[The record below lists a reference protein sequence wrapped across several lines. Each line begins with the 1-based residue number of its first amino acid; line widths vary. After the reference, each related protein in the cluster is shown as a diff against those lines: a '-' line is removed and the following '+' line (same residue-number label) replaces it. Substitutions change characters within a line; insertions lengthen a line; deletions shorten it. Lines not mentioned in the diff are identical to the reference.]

1 MQRIAEPELM
11 TEAEQVAA
19 YAGADFEQ
27 PHQRFMELLRGHLPG
42 LPSVGT
48 ALDIGCGPG
57 DIACRF
63 ARAFDAWRVDGIDA
77 SAPMLAFARAAAER
91 LGVSDRVH
99 FHACHLPDGQAPLAA
114 YDLVCSNSLLHHL
127 GDPLV
132 LWRSVRRWSHASSR
146 VFVMDLM
153 RPHSLEDARR
163 LVEEHSSGEPEVL
176 RRDFY
181 NSLLAAYRPE
191 EVREQL
197 VRAGLDHLK
206 LDVVSDRHW
215 LLAG

>member
-1 MQRIAEPELM
+1 MQRIPEPELM
-11 TEAEQVAA
+11 TEAEQVEA
-19 YAGADFEQ
+19 YASADFEQ
-27 PHQRFMELLRGHLPG
+27 PHQRFMDLLQGCLPG
-42 LPSVGT
+42 LPSVGA
-48 ALDIGCGPG
+48 ALDVGCGPG

-63 ARAFDAWRVDGIDA
+63 ARAFLGWTVDGLDG
-77 SAPMLAFARAAAER
+77 SLPMLTFARAAAAR
-91 LGVSDRVH
+91 LGVGDRVQ
-99 FHACHLPDGQAPLAA
+99 FHVCHLPDGQAPRAA

-132 LWRSVRRWSHASSR
+132 LWQSVRRWSHPGSR
-146 VFVMDLM
+146 VFVMDLL
-153 RPHSLEDARR
+153 RPESLEGARS

-181 NSLLAAYRPE
+181 NSLLAAYRPD

-197 VRAGLDHLK
+197 RRTGLEHLK

-215 LLAG
+215 LVAG

>member
-1 MQRIAEPELM
+1 MQRIPEPELM
-11 TEAEQVAA
+11 TEAEQVEA

-27 PHQRFMELLRGHLPG
+27 PHQRFIELLRASLPG

-63 ARAFDAWRVDGIDA
+63 ARAFDGWSVDGLDG
-77 SAPMLAFARAAAER
+77 SAPMLSFARAAAER
-91 LGVSDRVH
+91 QGVGDRVH
-99 FHACHLPDGQAPLAA
+99 FHACHLPDGQAPRPA

-127 GDPLV
+127 ADPLV
-132 LWRSVRRWSHASSR
+132 LWQSVRRWSHASSR
-146 VFVMDLM
+146 VFVMDLL
-153 RPHSLEDARR
+153 RPDSVADARR

-197 VRAGLDHLK
+197 ERTGLERLK
-206 LDVVSDRHW
+206 LEVVSDRHW